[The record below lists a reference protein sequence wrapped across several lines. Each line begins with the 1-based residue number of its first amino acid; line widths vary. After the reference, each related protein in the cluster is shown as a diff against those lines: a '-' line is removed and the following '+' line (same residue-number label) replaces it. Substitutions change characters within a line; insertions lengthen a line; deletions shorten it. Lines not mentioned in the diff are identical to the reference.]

1 MTKAPRIERDVKREV
16 KKLLDE
22 HKFFWWM
29 TPANGFGVSG
39 VSDILAFKSGVL
51 IAIETKFGSRKTT
64 AQQRGFLNSIQ
75 AENGFAF
82 VVNEKNLDW
91 FAGFLRVFDA
101 TVVEQAKGNKPSP
114 EQGAYLLN
122 AIKAMTESISQ

>member
-16 KKLLDE
+16 KKLLDD

-29 TPANGFGVSG
+29 TPANGFGATG
-39 VSDILAFKSGVL
+39 ISDILAFKSGVL

-64 AQQRGFLNSIQ
+64 AQQRGFLHSIQ

-91 FAGFLRVFDA
+91 FRGFLEVFDK
-101 TVVEQAKGNKPSP
+101 TVIETAKGGKVSP
-114 EQGAYLLN
+114 DDGAYLLN
-122 AIKAMTESISQ
+122 AIKELTEGFQ